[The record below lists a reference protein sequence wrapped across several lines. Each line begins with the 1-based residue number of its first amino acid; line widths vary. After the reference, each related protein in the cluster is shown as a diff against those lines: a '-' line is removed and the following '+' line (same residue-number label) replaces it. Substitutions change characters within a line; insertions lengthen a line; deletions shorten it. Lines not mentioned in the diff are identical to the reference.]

1 MPWYPNEEE
10 PGHSYAVETI
20 AEKLVA
26 DYARVALFDVEEMD
40 YIEARVILRDAFIAK
55 LNATEQGREYLNK
68 AWLLSRTDN
77 DRDKSRAV
85 FGDG

>member
-1 MPWYPNEEE
+1 
-10 PGHSYAVETI
+10 
-20 AEKLVA
+20 
-26 DYARVALFDVEEMD
+26 MD
-40 YIEARVILRDAFIAK
+40 YIEYRVILRDAFIAK